1 MGISDDETTILY
13 VKPFRRSF
21 DVNRAMTVEQICLK
35 CATCSEFLFKP
46 FYLFKLLF
54 FRFRCLRRG
63 CLIELVS
70 SVNSPGNIF

>member
-21 DVNRAMTVEQICLK
+21 DVNRALTEEKICLK

-46 FYLFKLLF
+46 FYFFKLLF
-54 FRFRCLRRG
+54 FRFRRLRRG
-63 CLIELVS
+63 C
-70 SVNSPGNIF
+70 